1 MRYQL
6 NKTLPYWIQRYV
18 FRRKDVVLE
27 PLYHLEKVDRNA
39 FSDGAGEQAIVQ
51 HAEKAVTT
59 EATEG
64 ISSPEGE
71 NKEVVS

>member
-6 NKTLPYWIQRYV
+6 NKALPYWIQRYI

-27 PLYHLEKVDRNA
+27 PLYHLEKVNRSADA
-39 FSDGAGEQAIVQ
+39 DVIAEQATVQ
-51 HAEKAVTT
+51 YTEKSETT

-64 ISSPEGE
+64 ISSIEGGH
-71 NKEVVS
+71 KEVVN